1 VTRTRY
7 AVPLPFLVGAL
18 APAIAQAQDPAPS
31 SAEAPPESEEADSFE
46 GVRPFVGATLA
57 SGPSVSHV
65 ALGNWTTFWGML
77 FSLRGGVL
85 LGRTELSVEIAPV
98 TYLPLF
104 SRPTFAADACVGHH
118 FMLGQSISWPL
129 RAGLGI
135 VTVNTNDA
143 VWLHGRVDV
152 VGLSFR
158 SEHALVDVNVP
169 SFRISSDFDG
179 ATLLSWMFGFGVL
192 VLP

>member
-1 VTRTRY
+1 MRHSVL
-7 AVPLPFLVGAL
+7 LPILIGAL
-18 APAIAQAQDPAPS
+18 APATALAQDSAPS
-31 SAEAPPESEEADSFE
+31 LAEIPPEEEEVDRFE

-57 SGPSVSHV
+57 SGPSASHI
-65 ALGNWTTFWGML
+65 ALGNYKIFWGML

-85 LGRTELSVEIAPV
+85 LDRTELGVEVAPV

-104 SRPTFAADACVGHH
+104 SRPSLAADAYVGHH

-135 VTVNTNDA
+135 VTVNTNGA

-179 ATLLSWMFGFGVL
+179 ATLLSWMFGVGVS

>member
-1 VTRTRY
+1 MRY
-7 AVPLPFLVGAL
+7 AVLLPFLLGAL
-18 APAIAQAQDPAPS
+18 APATALAQDPAPS
-31 SAEAPPESEEADSFE
+31 LAEAPPESDEVDSFN
-46 GVRPFVGATLA
+46 GVRPFVGATLT
-57 SGPSVSHV
+57 SGPSASHV
-65 ALGNWTTFWGML
+65 AQGNWTTFWGML

-85 LGRTELSVEIAPV
+85 LNRTELGVEVAPV

-104 SRPTFAADACVGHH
+104 SRPTLVADAYVGHH
-118 FMLGQSISWPL
+118 FMLDQSISWPL

-135 VTVNTNDA
+135 VTVNTNGA

-158 SEHALVDVNVP
+158 SEHSLVDVNVP

-179 ATLLSWMFGFGVL
+179 AALLSWMFGVGVSA
-192 VLP
+192 LP